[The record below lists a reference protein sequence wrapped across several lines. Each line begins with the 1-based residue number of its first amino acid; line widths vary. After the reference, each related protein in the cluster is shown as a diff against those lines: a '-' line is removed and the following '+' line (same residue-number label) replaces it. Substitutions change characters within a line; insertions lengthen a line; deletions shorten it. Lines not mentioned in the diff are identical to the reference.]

1 MPVASHGNFQ
11 NPKVWDWDFPDRNW
25 GYWAQSP
32 IYGDMRRC
40 QQGLTDKEFYGKND
54 ETIWTMNITVQPLG
68 FRSLV
73 TDVLLLQQETLAT
86 RKKLLQSK

>member
-40 QQGLTDKEFYGKND
+40 QQGLTDKEFYG
-54 ETIWTMNITVQPLG
+54 
-68 FRSLV
+68 
-73 TDVLLLQQETLAT
+73 
-86 RKKLLQSK
+86 